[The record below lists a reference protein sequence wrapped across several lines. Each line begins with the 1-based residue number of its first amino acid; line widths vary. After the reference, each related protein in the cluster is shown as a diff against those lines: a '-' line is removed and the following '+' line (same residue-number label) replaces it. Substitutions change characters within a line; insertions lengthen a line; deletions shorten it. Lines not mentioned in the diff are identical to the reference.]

1 MRGRSRE
8 SSRQARGRGSYRA
21 RGGHHHTSAAPAAGE
36 REWSTTFSE
45 VAVEP
50 FIQTTGPTVPIS
62 SDPTEVFLQFFT
74 PDLIEHIVA
83 ETNRYAA
90 ECLAATHTGEGPVP
104 QWETSVAEVK
114 AYLGFSI
121 LMGLNRLPDFYDYW
135 STSEIF
141 HYYPVA
147 SRISRKRFLE
157 IKRFL
162 HFSRNADI
170 VPRGQPGYDRLAK
183 VRPIIDAVRQS
194 FIANYNPHKEN
205 AIDEAMIPFKGRSSL
220 KQYLPKK
227 PVKRGFKVWVRADS
241 VNGYVCDFQV
251 YTGKDGENA
260 EKDLGP
266 KVVKKLSEQLAGGNY
281 HIYFDNFF
289 SSVKLFEDLLEDG
302 IYACGTFRSNRVGIP
317 KAIQDTKLGEFQCSV
332 GVEGGGDIWEQ
343 AINSTFSSV
352 QKTNTA
358 FGSIHTHTHIYCKY
372 L

>member
-21 RGGHHHTSAAPAAGE
+21 RGGHHHTSAASAAGE

-74 PDLIEHIVA
+74 PYLIEHIVA
-83 ETNRYAA
+83 EANRYAA

-170 VPRGQPGYDRLAK
+170 VPCGQPGYDRLAK

-194 FIANYNPHKEN
+194 FIAKYNPHKKN

-227 PVKRGFKVWVRADS
+227 PVKRGFKVYVRKS
-241 VNGYVCDFQV
+241 TFLSV
-251 YTGKDGENA
+251 YT
-260 EKDLGP
+260 LILQ
-266 KVVKKLSEQLAGGNY
+266 VVRLMISYHNYLHKLQ
-281 HIYFDNFF
+281 
-289 SSVKLFEDLLEDG
+289 
-302 IYACGTFRSNRVGIP
+302 
-317 KAIQDTKLGEFQCSV
+317 
-332 GVEGGGDIWEQ
+332 
-343 AINSTFSSV
+343 
-352 QKTNTA
+352 
-358 FGSIHTHTHIYCKY
+358 
-372 L
+372 